1 MARLLSVNVGLPRY
15 VSWWGKK
22 LLISLW
28 KAPAHRS
35 RMVRRLDVDG
45 DGQGDLTGH
54 GGQHRVVLGTRWRL
68 APWMTS
74 VAIDSPCTGPWS

>member
-1 MARLLSVNVGLPRY
+1 
-15 VSWWGKK
+15 
-22 LLISLW
+22 
-28 KAPAHRS
+28 
-35 RMVRRLDVDG
+35 MVRRLDVDG